1 MRILSV
7 DPQFI
12 SLFEIKAQKKV
23 LQNYVTAKEYRIIEN
38 TETHL
43 IARRGEKEI
52 VGIFDEEGRLSQ
64 LKG

>member
-1 MRILSV
+1 M
-7 DPQFI
+7 
-12 SLFEIKAQKKV
+12 
-23 LQNYVTAKEYRIIEN
+23 TAKEYRIIEN